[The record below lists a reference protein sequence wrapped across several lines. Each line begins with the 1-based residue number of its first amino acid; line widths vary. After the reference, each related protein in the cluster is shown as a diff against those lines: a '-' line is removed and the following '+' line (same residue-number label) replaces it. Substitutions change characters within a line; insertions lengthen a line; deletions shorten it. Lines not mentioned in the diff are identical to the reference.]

1 VDCVEHEFSNEI
13 RTAAP
18 LQLCVIYARKQGLRH
33 LSFSL
38 SSFRKVFN
46 NENLSFLSILII

>member
-1 VDCVEHEFSNEI
+1 VDRLCVEHELSSEI

-18 LQLCVIYARKQGLRH
+18 LQLFVIYARKQGARH

-38 SSFRKVFN
+38 SSL
-46 NENLSFLSILII
+46 ENYFMKI